1 ERFLAVR
8 RDYVRKYNEAFSAV
22 EEIETPYQL
31 ENTNSAWHLYII
43 KLKLEKMNCGRRQVF
58 EELNE
63 RGIGVNV
70 HYIPVYYHPYYRQL
84 GYNKGLCPR
93 AEELYESI
101 ITLPLFPRMEKEDV
115 EYVISN
121 VKEVIQNHAI

>member
-1 ERFLAVR
+1 M
-8 RDYVRKYNEAFSAV
+8 
-22 EEIETPYQL
+22 
-31 ENTNSAWHLYII
+31 YII

-58 EELNE
+58 EKLNE